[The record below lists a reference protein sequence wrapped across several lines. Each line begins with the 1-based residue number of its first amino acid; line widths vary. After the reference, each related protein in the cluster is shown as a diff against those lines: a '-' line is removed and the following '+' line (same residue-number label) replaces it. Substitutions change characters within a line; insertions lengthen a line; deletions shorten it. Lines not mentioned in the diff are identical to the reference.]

1 MFFNT
6 KKEKDQESIDQLQT
20 ELIDLREQVSSH
32 DRQLTMTFMKLMEKE
47 KLIDT
52 ILAELRKIQDDPSID
67 TQAVVRR
74 LINEMTMSLNSNRWK
89 EFEFRF
95 HKVNKDFL
103 PNLLAD
109 FPDLTL
115 NERKLSIFLA
125 MDMSTKEIS
134 GITGQSVHTLT
145 IARGRM
151 RKKFGL
157 AHTGG
162 ELNSFLH
169 KYLNK

>member
-1 MFFNT
+1 M
-6 KKEKDQESIDQLQT
+6 
-20 ELIDLREQVSSH
+20 
-32 DRQLTMTFMKLMEKE
+32 
-47 KLIDT
+47 
-52 ILAELRKIQDDPSID
+52 
-67 TQAVVRR
+67 RR
-74 LINEMTMSLNSNRWK
+74 LINELTMSLNSNRWK

-103 PNLLAD
+103 PKLLAD

-169 KYLNK
+169 KYLSH